1 MAWREPDVAAADV
14 GGPATE
20 LRQRFAVPFE
30 YPVTFTE
37 DAFAPANPVL
47 RDALAR
53 CEPARRHR
61 MLVVLD
67 HGVRD
72 AWPELAADVRRYADA
87 HAATIELVA
96 DAFVVPGGE
105 QVKNDPAVVSELHR
119 LFYDHRLDRHAFVVV
134 VGGGAVQDAAGWAAA
149 TAHRGLRTVR
159 MPSTVLSQCDSGV
172 GVKNGVNAFGVK
184 NFLGTFAPPFAV
196 VVDARF
202 LERLPRRDAIAGL
215 AEAVKVALIRDASFF
230 AWLEANA
237 AALSAREPWALAA
250 LIRRCAALHLDHIAT
265 SGDPFEMGSARP
277 LDFGHWAAH
286 KLESLAGPDLP
297 HGEAV
302 AIGLLLDT
310 RYSVESGLL
319 AATEGARIE
328 RLLRRLGLPRWNEA
342 VASPELL
349 GGLDEFR
356 EHLGGELS
364 ITLLRGIGHAVE
376 VHEMDRARIA
386 SACAWLAEAPA
397 AS

>member
-1 MAWREPDVAAADV
+1 MARRKPDVAADV
-14 GGPATE
+14 GGPANE
-20 LRQRFAVPFE
+20 LQQRFVVPFE
-30 YPVTFTE
+30 YPVVFTE

-47 RDALAR
+47 RDTLAR
-53 CEPARRHR
+53 RESARRHR
-61 MLVVLD
+61 VLVVLD
-67 HGVRD
+67 HGVSD
-72 AWPELAADVRRYADA
+72 AWPDLATAVRRYAEA
-87 HAATIELVA
+87 HAGAIELVG
-96 DAFVVPGGE
+96 DPLVVPGGE
-105 QVKNDPAVVSELHR
+105 QVKNDHAVVSDLHR
-119 LFYDHRLDRHAFVVV
+119 LFYERRLDRHAFVVA
-134 VGGGAVQDAAGWAAA
+134 VGGGAVQDAVGWAAA

-184 NFLGTFAPPFAV
+184 NFLGTFTPPFAV
-196 VVDARF
+196 IVDSCF

-237 AALSAREPWALAA
+237 DALAAREPWALTSV
-250 LIRRCAALHLDHIAT
+250 IRRCAELHLEHIAT

-286 KLESLAGPDLP
+286 KLESLAGPEIR

-302 AIGLLLDT
+302 AIGLLLDA

-319 AATEGARIE
+319 APADGARIE
-328 RLLRRLGLPRWNEA
+328 RLVDRLGLPRWHEA
-342 VASPELL
+342 VEHPELL
-349 GGLDEFR
+349 AGLDEFR
-356 EHLGGELS
+356 AHLGGDLS

-386 SACAWLAEAPA
+386 RARAWLAEA
-397 AS
+397 ASAS